1 MGTGMPDADS
11 DEYGWFQSRII
22 ERRVKRICS
31 IRDKQFDELESWYTF
46 RKKLLERF
54 AAGGPI
60 TEEVWEAANDFWRD
74 GVKEY
79 VSLMPTKKAEN
90 EFVAEQLS
98 NGLLDDR

>member
-1 MGTGMPDADS
+1 MNDADS
-11 DEYGWFQSRII
+11 DEHGWLESRII
-22 ERRVKRICS
+22 ERRVKRIRS
-31 IRDKQFDELESWYTF
+31 IRDKQFDDLESWNTF
-46 RKKLLERF
+46 RRKLLECL

-60 TEEVWEAANDFWRD
+60 TEEIWQAANDFWRE

-90 EFVAEQLS
+90 VFVAEQLS